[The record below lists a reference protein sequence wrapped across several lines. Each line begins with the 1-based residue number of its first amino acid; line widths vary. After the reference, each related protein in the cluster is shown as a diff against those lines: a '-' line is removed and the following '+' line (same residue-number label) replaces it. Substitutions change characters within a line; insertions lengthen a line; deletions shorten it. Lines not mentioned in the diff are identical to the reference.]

1 MRGSS
6 EELKGFCALTQRVCV
21 VFVGMAG
28 DAGSSQARA
37 LVQARSLSGRS
48 GRLDGGLN
56 PGSPIPGRLAP
67 RSSFRG
73 TLPALLSSPPRRRVV
88 QEPQGSRPRASL
100 SGDRVLPGY
109 LLCLLGGES
118 WALPFW
124 YRLMAELAL
133 LSLCAPP
140 PMRTRVG
147 TLALEDPPVQG
158 KLEAALRE
166 ESAWHEFTK
175 IRDSAGL
182 VGQCSV
188 PVVPTPNDIAQSY
201 CYLNP
206 ATILGTWRR
215 SFASLPAP
223 SLPIPLC
230 KAIWEL

>member
-158 KLEAALRE
+158 KLEAALRGR
-166 ESAWHEFTK
+166 SPPGTNSLRSGIPQDWLA
-175 IRDSAGL
+175 
-182 VGQCSV
+182 SV
-188 PVVPTPNDIAQSY
+188 L
-201 CYLNP
+201 CL
-206 ATILGTWRR
+206 LCL
-215 SFASLPAP
+215 LPMTSP
-223 SLPIPLC
+223 SLTVISTQPRS
-230 KAIWEL
+230 

>member
-158 KLEAALRE
+158 KLEAALRG
-166 ESAWHEFTK
+166 SPPGTNSLRSGIPQDWLA
-175 IRDSAGL
+175 
-182 VGQCSV
+182 SV
-188 PVVPTPNDIAQSY
+188 L
-201 CYLNP
+201 CL
-206 ATILGTWRR
+206 LCL
-215 SFASLPAP
+215 LPMTSP
-223 SLPIPLC
+223 SLTVISTQPRS
-230 KAIWEL
+230 